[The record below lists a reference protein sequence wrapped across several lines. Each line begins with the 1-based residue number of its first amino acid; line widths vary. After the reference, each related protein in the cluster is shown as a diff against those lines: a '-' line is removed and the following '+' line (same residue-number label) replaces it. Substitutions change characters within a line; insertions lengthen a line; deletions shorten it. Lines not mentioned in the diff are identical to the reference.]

1 MTTKTFDVE
10 GMMCTHCAAHVKEAL
25 EEVEG
30 VKSAAVS
37 LENKQAAVTYDEA
50 TVTPTQLAAAVK
62 EAGYD
67 FKA

>member
-1 MTTKTFDVE
+1 M
-10 GMMCTHCAAHVKEAL
+10 KEAL

-37 LENKQAAVTYDEA
+37 LENKQASVTYDEA
-50 TVTPTQLAAAVK
+50 TVTPTQLATAVK

>member
-1 MTTKTFDVE
+1 
-10 GMMCTHCAAHVKEAL
+10 MCTHCAAHVKEAL